1 MIAQAFSRGGL
12 TIRHLGYLANSL
24 SSPNKWMFP
33 VITNK
38 ICYLLSYENKIYYL
52 LICLNYRID
61 FLIKA
66 FSSKKKKK
74 LRSLLLAN
82 RMHYLFVSWCKNFN
96 RNISHIINW
105 KKKNVRGTKIQ
116 KFNYLFYILKS
127 KINVCY
133 L

>member
-74 LRSLLLAN
+74 NSD
-82 RMHYLFVSWCKNFN
+82 
-96 RNISHIINW
+96 
-105 KKKNVRGTKIQ
+105 
-116 KFNYLFYILKS
+116 LFYWLTECIIYLSHGVKILIEILVILSIEK
-127 KINVCY
+127 KMLVKLKYKNLIIY
-133 L
+133 FTF